1 MIIFITY
8 FFYIFVNSASINS
21 SFILKYYVKLF
32 GVMNPFLFESYA
44 NVTLRFSSV
53 IIDFLSISA
62 KIYSDISISPFE
74 SWSTARNISLTI

>member
-1 MIIFITY
+1 
-8 FFYIFVNSASINS
+8 
-21 SFILKYYVKLF
+21 
-32 GVMNPFLFESYA
+32 MNPFLFESYV